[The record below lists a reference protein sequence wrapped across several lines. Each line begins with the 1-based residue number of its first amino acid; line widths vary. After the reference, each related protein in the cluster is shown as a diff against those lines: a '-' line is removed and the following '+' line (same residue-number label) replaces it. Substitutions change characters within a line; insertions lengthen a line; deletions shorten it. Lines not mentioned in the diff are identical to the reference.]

1 MRNLRKME
9 NTGLEI
15 ENDDLTALLSE
26 RYATDESQVSTENQ
40 SAEVQAETVVANAET
55 QAAEVAAPI
64 EANAETTQENELSFF
79 ETPDLFKD
87 SSEKSAEQAA
97 PVADEKF
104 MQELESYKAEIQ
116 RLKSNPLVD
125 ALEKY
130 GMLEEFDI
138 KKYASE
144 LATKDY
150 SNMSLKDLVAE
161 NIRLEYP
168 DLSAEDVNS
177 EVEQYLA
184 YKNID
189 EHSSRVVRAE
199 IEKSLRSELA
209 SKTKKSE
216 YIQKL
221 EEAAQSLKP
230 VSQQDQINQIMDGY
244 KKEKEVLTD
253 FTSQLKGQNLYG
265 IELGDEHLQG
275 IQKVYDDLFNP
286 QATPFTKQDG
296 SFDVKNFTLFAHK
309 VANYEKN
316 LKAAYDLGKKEALK
330 GRLNVDPLG
339 QAVATA
345 PTTDTRS
352 AMEIIAEDL
361 NNRTY

>member
-1 MRNLRKME
+1 ME

-15 ENDDLTALLSE
+15 ENEDLTSILSE
-26 RYATDESQVSTENQ
+26 RYA
-40 SAEVQAETVVANAET
+40 SAETEIETPQVEATTESVET
-55 QAAEVAAPI
+55 QAQETQVP
-64 EANAETTQENELSFF
+64 EATTETEATTTTAQETEPSFF

-87 SSEKSAEQAA
+87 SSEQTTAKDA
-97 PVADEKF
+97 PLPDEKF
-104 MQELESYKAEIQ
+104 LQELESYKAEVQ

-144 LATKDY
+144 LVTKDY
-150 SNMSLKDLVAE
+150 STMGLKELVAE

-168 DLSAEDVNS
+168 DLTADELNS
-177 EVEQYLA
+177 EVEQYMA

-189 EHSSRVVRAE
+189 EYSSRIVKNE
-199 IEKSLRSELA
+199 IEKSLRAELA
-209 SKTKKSE
+209 NKAPKSD

-221 EEAAQSLKP
+221 EEAAKLMKP
-230 VSQQDQINQIMDGY
+230 VSQQDQINQIMEGY
-244 KKEKEVLTD
+244 KTEKAMLTD

-265 IELGDEHLQG
+265 LELGDEHVQN

-296 SFDVKNFTLFAHK
+296 TFDVKNFTLFAHK
-309 VANYEKN
+309 VANYDNN
-316 LKAAYDLGKKEALK
+316 LKAAYELGRKETMK
-330 GRLNVDPLG
+330 GRVNVDPLG

-352 AMEIIAEDL
+352 PLQIIAEDL

>member
-1 MRNLRKME
+1 ME
-9 NTGLEI
+9 NTGLEV
-15 ENDDLTALLSE
+15 ENDDLTAFLSE
-26 RYATDESQVSTENQ
+26 KYHSDESQSQQTTETAQAAPVETQVTN
-40 SAEVQAETVVANAET
+40 EVEAAPQAVETTEVETVQT
-55 QAAEVAAPI
+55 
-64 EANAETTQENELSFF
+64 NEPSFF

-87 SSEKSAEQAA
+87 ESELAKDTTQPKASE
-97 PVADEKF
+97 EF
-104 MQELESYKAEIQ
+104 LQELETYKAELQ

-125 ALEKY
+125 ALEQF

-144 LATKDY
+144 LMSKDY
-150 SNMSLKDLVAE
+150 SKMSLTELVAE

-168 DLSAEDVNS
+168 DLTAEELNS
-177 EVEQYLA
+177 EVEQYMA

-189 EHSSRVVRAE
+189 EYSSRIVKSEMEKALRA
-199 IEKSLRSELA
+199 ELA
-209 SKTKKSE
+209 SKTPKSD

-221 EEAAQSLKP
+221 EEAAKSLKP
-230 VSQQDQINQIMDGY
+230 VSQQDQINQIMEGY
-244 KKEKEVLTD
+244 KKEKEVLVD
-253 FTSQLKGQNLYG
+253 FTSQIKGQNLYG
-265 IELGDEHLQG
+265 IELGDEHVQG

-286 QATPFTKQDG
+286 QATPFTKPDG

-316 LKAAYDLGKKEALK
+316 LKAAYDLGKSETLK
-330 GRLNVDPLG
+330 GRVNVDPLG
-339 QAVATA
+339 SVVSTS

-352 AMEIIAEDL
+352 PLQIIQEDL